1 MPIVISLDRMLAE
14 RGMTSAELARRMGM
28 SEVNISNIKM
38 GKIKAVRLS
47 TLDKLTDVLE
57 CGPEDIV
64 VKVPAEEVWDEA
76 ASLQFKD

>member
-1 MPIVISLDRMLAE
+1 MAIEISLDRMLEE

-47 TLDKLTDVLE
+47 TLDRLTDILQCE
-57 CGPEDIV
+57 PGDILR
-64 VKVPAEEVWDEA
+64 KVRDPR
-76 ASLQFKD
+76 L